1 MANSTCAELIATV
14 RARAGRSN
22 DSVLITTAF
31 VMDALNEGMVHI
43 VRKSPGLK
51 DLETEDKTTFR
62 IATWST
68 TAVDVTVASRTSGVV
83 TMTAEG
89 HSLEAGDVVI
99 VADVEG
105 DTSFDG
111 TFEVLSVD
119 TNDFTY
125 FNNLADDT
133 ATSFGTCVQN
143 AAKAKLDI
151 SSLDPA
157 HIDKI
162 WLLNG
167 SATRPKGMKYMPKD
181 EFFERYIPVALQAE
195 SEPYIYTRFGD
206 YLYFNC
212 PFSSSYAGLM
222 LRIDYTAWATA
233 FDAVDSEEESE
244 LSNSDKGLILFAL
257 AEVFD
262 TIALSVPGVEV
273 KAMKTRAMFDMW
285 LNEYQDYN
293 DLCKEDLYED

>member
-1 MANSTCAELIATV
+1 MTNSGCATLIATV
-14 RARAGRSN
+14 RARAARAT

-31 VMDALNEGMVHI
+31 VLAALNEAMVHI
-43 VRKSPGLK
+43 VRRSPGLI
-51 DLETEDKTTFR
+51 DLQTEDKTTFR

-68 TAVDVTVASRTSGVV
+68 TETTVTAAARVSGVV

-89 HSLEAGDVVI
+89 HSLEAGDVVV

-111 TFEVLSVD
+111 TFEVLSID

-125 FNNLADDT
+125 FNNLDDDT
-133 ATSFGTCVQN
+133 ATSFGTCVQH

-167 SATRPKGMKYMPKD
+167 AATRPKGMKYMPKD
-181 EFFERYIPVALQAE
+181 EFFEKYIPAALQAE
-195 SEPYIYTRFGD
+195 SEPHIYTRFGD

-212 PFSSSYAGLM
+212 PFSSDYAGLQ
-222 LRIDYTAWATA
+222 LRIDYTKWCTVFA
-233 FDAVDSEEESE
+233 AVDATTACD

-257 AEVFD
+257 AEVYD
-262 TIALSVPGVEV
+262 AIALGVPGVEV
-273 KAMKTRAMFDMW
+273 KAVKTRMLFDQW
-285 LNEYQDYN
+285 LAEYQNYN
-293 DLCKEDLYED
+293 DLCLEELYED